1 MKQLYTVD
9 LKKDARF
16 LEVDEIVAESPKSPR
31 RH

>member
-1 MKQLYTVD
+1 MNQLYIVD

-16 LEVDEIVAESPKSPR
+16 LEVDENVGESPKSPR